1 MSVFIDRK
9 YLKLLS
15 PKLNRFSQKK
25 EDLFNFRCP
34 FCGDS
39 QKHLHKARGYVY
51 RKKNDYFYKCQN
63 CGVGHTMYNFINLLD
78 ANMVKEYSM
87 ERYTNGE
94 TGNQNYTKPEKQELK
109 FETPVFKKKRVE
121 IDLPKIID
129 LPMDHYASKYCIGR
143 KIPEA
148 TYNTL
153 YYAHDFKIFIDEL
166 LPDHGK
172 DLKKDDPRLII
183 PFYDTDGTLLA
194 VQGRSLRDSKIRYIT
209 IKLAEESIKIFGLD
223 RVNLEEKI
231 YVTEG
236 PIDSLFL
243 PNAVATADA
252 NLANAVNY
260 IPREKLVLV
269 FDNEPRNKDIC
280 KIMDKA
286 IENHFAICV
295 WPEMMQEKD
304 INDMILSGFTSEEIV
319 DIIDKNTFV
328 NLRAKMEFIQW
339 KKV

>member
-9 YLKLLS
+9 YLKLIS
-15 PKLNRFSQKK
+15 PKLNRFTQKK

-51 RKKNDYFYKCQN
+51 RKKNDYYYKCQN

-94 TGNQNYTKPEKQELK
+94 TGNQNYPKPEKKELK
-109 FETPVFKKKRVE
+109 FETPVFKKRKE
-121 IDLPKIID
+121 INLPKIID
-129 LPMDHYASKYCIGR
+129 LPMDHYAAQYCIGR

-153 YYAHDFKIFIDEL
+153 HYANDFKQFIDEL

-172 DLKKDDPRLII
+172 ELKEDDPRLII
-183 PFYDTDGTLLA
+183 PFYDIDGSLLA

-223 RVNLEEKI
+223 RVNKEEKV

-280 KIMDKA
+280 KLMDKA
-286 IENHFAICV
+286 IENHFAICI

-304 INDMILSGFTSEEIV
+304 INDMILSGFTSDEIV
-319 DIIDKNTFV
+319 DIINKNTFV

>member
-1 MSVFIDRK
+1 
-9 YLKLLS
+9 
-15 PKLNRFSQKK
+15 
-25 EDLFNFRCP
+25 
-34 FCGDS
+34 
-39 QKHLHKARGYVY
+39 
-51 RKKNDYFYKCQN
+51 
-63 CGVGHTMYNFINLLD
+63 MYNFINLLD
-78 ANMVKEYSM
+78 QTLVKEYSL

-94 TGNQNYTKPEKQELK
+94 TGNQNYPKPEKPELK
-109 FETPVFKKKRVE
+109 FDAPVFKNKRKV
-121 IDLPKIID
+121 INLPKIID
-129 LPMDHYASKYCIGR
+129 LPMDHYAAKYCIGR

-148 TYNTL
+148 TYDTL
-153 YYAHDFKIFIDEL
+153 YYANDFKEFIDEL
-166 LPDHGK
+166 LPEHDK
-172 DLKKDDPRLII
+172 DLKEDDPRLII
-183 PFYDTDGTLLA
+183 PFYDIDGTLLA

-209 IKLAEESIKIFGLD
+209 IKLDEESIKIFGLNT
-223 RVNLEEKI
+223 VNKEEKI

-280 KIMDKA
+280 KLMDKA
-286 IENHFAICV
+286 IENHFAICI

-304 INDMILSGFTSEEIV
+304 INDMVLSGFTPDEIV

>member
-51 RKKNDYFYKCQN
+51 RKKNAYFYKCQN
-63 CGVGHTMYNFINLLD
+63 CGIGHTMYNFISLLD
-78 ANMVKEYSM
+78 ANLVKEYAL
-87 ERYTNGE
+87 ERYADANTSHS
-94 TGNQNYTKPEKQELK
+94 KIEKTELK
-109 FETPVFKKKRVE
+109 FEAPVFKKKREE
-121 IDLPKIID
+121 INLPKIID
-129 LPMDHYASKYCIGR
+129 LPMDHYASQYCIGR

-153 YYAHDFKIFIDEL
+153 YYANDFKAFVDEL

-172 DLKKDDPRLII
+172 DLKENDPRLII
-183 PFYDTDGTLLA
+183 PFFDVDGTLLA
-194 VQGRSLRDSKIRYIT
+194 IQGRALQDSKIRYIT

-223 RVNLEEKI
+223 RVNKSNKV

-260 IPREKLVLV
+260 IPRDKLVLV

-280 KIMDKA
+280 KLMDKA
-286 IENHFAICV
+286 IENHFAICI

-304 INDMILSGFTSEEIV
+304 INDMILSGFTSDEIV

>member
-15 PKLNRFSQKK
+15 PKLNRFTQKK

-51 RKKNDYFYKCQN
+51 RKKNDYYYKCQN

-94 TGNQNYTKPEKQELK
+94 TGNQNYPKPEKKELK
-109 FETPVFKKKRVE
+109 FETPVFKKRKE
-121 IDLPKIID
+121 INLPKIVD
-129 LPMDHYASKYCIGR
+129 LSMDHYAAQYCIGR

-153 YYAHDFKIFIDEL
+153 HYANDFKQFIDEL

-172 DLKKDDPRLII
+172 ELKEDDPRLII
-183 PFYDTDGTLLA
+183 PFYDIDGTLLA

-223 RVNLEEKI
+223 KVNKEEKV

-280 KIMDKA
+280 KLMDKA
-286 IENHFAICV
+286 IENHFAICI

-304 INDMILSGFTSEEIV
+304 INDMILSGFTGDEIV
-319 DIIDKNTFV
+319 DIINKNTFV

>member
-63 CGVGHTMYNFINLLD
+63 CGIGHTMYNFINLLD
-78 ANMVKEYSM
+78 ANLVKEYAL
-87 ERYTNGE
+87 ERYADTHK
-94 TGNQNYTKPEKQELK
+94 TPTKIEKTELK
-109 FETPVFKKKRVE
+109 FEAPVFKKKPKGLN
-121 IDLPKIID
+121 LPKIID
-129 LPMDHYASKYCIGR
+129 LPIDHYAKQYCIGR

-153 YYAHDFKIFIDEL
+153 YYANDFKAFIDEL

-172 DLKKDDPRLII
+172 DLKEDDPRLII
-183 PFYDTDGTLLA
+183 PFFDNDGSLLA
-194 VQGRSLRDSKIRYIT
+194 VQGRALRDSKIRYIT

-223 RVNLEEKI
+223 RVNKSEKV

-252 NLANAVNY
+252 NLANAVNFVT
-260 IPREKLVLV
+260 RDKLVLV

-280 KIMDKA
+280 KLMDKA
-286 IENHFAICV
+286 IENHFAICI

-304 INDMILSGFTSEEIV
+304 INDMILSGFTSDEIV

>member
-9 YLKLLS
+9 FLKLLS

-63 CGVGHTMYNFINLLD
+63 CGIGHTMYNFINLIDPNL
-78 ANMVKEYSM
+78 VKEYAL
-87 ERYTNGE
+87 ERYTNNDNLQK
-94 TGNQNYTKPEKQELK
+94 TFKPEPTEFK
-109 FETPVFKKKRVE
+109 FQAPVFKKKAE
-121 IDLPKIID
+121 LDLPKIID
-129 LPMDHYASKYCIGR
+129 LDMDHYAAQYCIGR
-143 KIPEA
+143 NIPQD
-148 TYNTL
+148 TYDTL
-153 YYAHDFKIFIDEL
+153 YYANDFKAFIDDL
-166 LPDHGK
+166 IPNHGK
-172 DLKKDDPRLII
+172 DLKEDDPRLII
-183 PFYDTDGTLLA
+183 PFFDIDGTLLA
-194 VQGRSLRDSKIRYIT
+194 VQGRALRDSKIRYIT
-209 IKLAEESIKIFGLD
+209 IKLAEESIKIFGLN
-223 RVNLEEKI
+223 RVNKNEKV

-260 IPREKLVLV
+260 IPRDKLVLV

-280 KIMDKA
+280 KLMDKA
-286 IENHFAICV
+286 IENHFAICI

-304 INDMILSGFTSEEIV
+304 INDMVLSGFTTDEIV